1 MATDIE
7 TGEPL
12 TLSDLHEVGYVVGI
26 MLRKRCD
33 VYDSIE
39 EDLTD
44 VEVAA
49 LNAGYDAGVRET
61 EAELAERNK
70 RLGEYLEAN
79 AEALRQGPAAVPVDW
94 DEIPY

>member
-7 TGEPL
+7 TGE
-12 TLSDLHEVGYVVGI
+12 TLAIADLHDIGYVVGL
-26 MLRKRCD
+26 MLRPRVD

-39 EDLTD
+39 DDLTPA
-44 VEVAA
+44 EVAA

-61 EAELAERNK
+61 EAELKARKNE
-70 RLGEYLEAN
+70 
-79 AEALRQGPAAVPVDW
+79 PAALPVCW